1 MQARLALVSAL
12 AFVALGTSSA
22 LAQVGPPGMCDCA
35 APPPVAPPAPAEG
48 WDGSKWGIGLRLSS
62 VTFHDPASP
71 EQPTNFGGG
80 GIEIGYRL
88 GARWE
93 LTLALGGGQ
102 EKLEDGSEGTRQM
115 SEGTLSAK
123 YHLRPYRA
131 WDVVLA
137 AGFGS
142 TAIYEERATDEMREE
157 AAQGHIKLGVAVER
171 RLRRWPVGL
180 SIGLSMVGLA
190 PVEED
195 GDVAEPT
202 RPGSGV
208 PMPDDVNLDDDDE
221 GVSGGELTLGATYY
235 F

>member
-1 MQARLALVSAL
+1 MRARLTLLSAL
-12 AFVALGTSSA
+12 SLVAVAGTPA
-22 LAQVGPPGMCDCA
+22 LAQEGPPGMCECA
-35 APPPVAPPAPAEG
+35 APPVAPPPAPSAG
-48 WDGSKWGIGLRLSS
+48 WDGSRWGIGLRLSS
-62 VTFHDPASP
+62 TSFHDNANP
-71 EQPTNFGGG
+71 EAPPTNFGGG

-93 LTLALGGGQ
+93 FTLALGGGQ

-142 TAIYEERATDEMREE
+142 TTIVEEGASEEMRED
-157 AAQGHIKLGVAVER
+157 AAQGHIKLGVALER
-171 RLRRWPVGL
+171 RLRRWPIGLSVGL
-180 SIGLSMVGLA
+180 SMIGLA

-195 GDVAEPT
+195 RPATPT
-202 RPGSGV
+202 SGV
-208 PMPDDVNLDDDDE
+208 PMPDYEQNEDDE

>member
-1 MQARLALVSAL
+1 MRTRLAFLSA
-12 AFVALGTSSA
+12 ASFVALGAAPA
-22 LAQVGPPGMCDCA
+22 LAQEGPPGMCECA
-35 APPPVAPPAPAEG
+35 APPLAPAPAPSEG
-48 WDGSKWGIGLRLSS
+48 WDGSRWGIGLRLSS
-62 VTFHDPASP
+62 TSFTDEANPDA
-71 EQPTNFGGG
+71 EPTQFGGG

-93 LTLALGGGQ
+93 FTLELGGGQ

-115 SEGTLSAK
+115 SAATLAAN

-142 TAIYEERATDEMREE
+142 TTIVEEGASDEMRE
-157 AAQGHIKLGVAVER
+157 AAARGHIKLGVAVER

-180 SIGLSMVGLA
+180 SIGLSMIGVA
-190 PVEED
+190 PAEED
-195 GDVAEPT
+195 APDAPT
-202 RPGSGV
+202 TQV
-208 PMPDDVNLDDDDE
+208 PPAMPELVDDEDE